1 MRFCFVS
8 NFITKNAKIKRKKF
22 EKINVNFLN
31 HNNDVNFI
39 DMIESFVLHLQ
50 RIEINRQTNYEFVEL
65 QYVKILLLYN
75 MNIVV
80 VNKKVFSNNEK
91 RTTDLL

>member
-1 MRFCFVS
+1 MRFCFVN

-31 HNNDVNFI
+31 YNNDVNFI
-39 DMIESFVLHLQ
+39 DMIESFMSYLQ
-50 RIEINRQTNYEFVEL
+50 RIEIYRQTNHEFVEL
-65 QYVKILLLYN
+65 QYVKILLFYN

-80 VNKKVFSNNEK
+80 VNKKAFNNDEK
-91 RTTDLL
+91 KTIDLL